1 VAVADCRAALVAQQF
16 IAEAAL
22 IHQAAMLASNKLLS
36 DERSAAV
43 GYGHTS
49 ATNWGL
55 PWGAKAAR
63 AANEAHDLAF
73 FRASPGTVTAFQ

>member
-1 VAVADCRAALVAQQF
+1 LMDKCCF
-16 IAEAAL
+16 C
-22 IHQAAMLASNKLLS
+22 NKLLS

-43 GYGHTS
+43 GYGHTC